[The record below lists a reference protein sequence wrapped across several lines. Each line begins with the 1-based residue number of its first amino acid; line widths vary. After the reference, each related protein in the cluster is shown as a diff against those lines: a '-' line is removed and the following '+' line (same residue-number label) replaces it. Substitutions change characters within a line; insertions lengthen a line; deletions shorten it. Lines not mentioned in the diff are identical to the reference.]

1 MKNLLK
7 FIIFIV
13 LTFAIFFIKNIYV
26 LCIIATISI
35 SFMLILK
42 ISIKDFFKSFKMLIP
57 FLFLAFLLNIVLSD
71 FMEATLILFRIII
84 CYFITYIYYKT
95 TTIAEISYTFELL
108 LSPLKIFKINT
119 KSISLI
125 VSISLCTI
133 PILKNE
139 ITAVQN
145 AIKSKGAKIKINNFS
160 LVLKPILISIIKRTG
175 EMEKALISKGY
186 IEWFLSWHRCVYILK
201 IVLQFFLLRN
211 IIIKILQLLISF

>member
-1 MKNLLK
+1 MKSLLK
-7 FIIFIV
+7 FIIFIF

-35 SFMLILK
+35 SFMLTLK
-42 ISIKDFFKSFKMLIP
+42 ISIKDFFKSFKLLIP
-57 FLFLAFLLNIVLSD
+57 FLFLTFLLNIVLAD
-71 FMEATLILFRIII
+71 LMESIFILFRIII
-84 CYFITYIYYKT
+84 CYCITYTYYKT
-95 TTIAEISYTFELL
+95 TTIAEISKTFELL
-108 LSPLKIFKINT
+108 FSPLKIFKINT
-119 KSISLI
+119 KNISLI

-139 ITAVQN
+139 VTAVQN

-186 IEWFLSWHRCVYILK
+186 VDS
-201 IVLQFFLLRN
+201 
-211 IIIKILQLLISF
+211 

>member
-119 KSISLI
+119 NPLNFPGSSSGTNAIFASIIVILFHFGVKSIS
-125 VSISLCTI
+125 V
-133 PILKNE
+133 P
-139 ITAVQN
+139 
-145 AIKSKGAKIKINNFS
+145 
-160 LVLKPILISIIKRTG
+160 
-175 EMEKALISKGY
+175 
-186 IEWFLSWHRCVYILK
+186 
-201 IVLQFFLLRN
+201 
-211 IIIKILQLLISF
+211 

>member
-7 FIIFIV
+7 FIIFIF
-13 LTFAIFFIKNIYV
+13 LTFAIFFIKNVYV
-26 LCIIATISI
+26 LCILETINI
-35 SFMLILK
+35 SLMLVLK
-42 ISIKDFFKSFKMLIP
+42 ISIKEFFNSFKMLIP
-57 FLFLAFLLNIVLSD
+57 FLFVAFLLNIILAD
-71 FMEATLILFRIII
+71 LMESILILFRIII
-84 CYFITYIYYKT
+84 CYCITYIYYKT
-95 TTIAEISYTFELL
+95 TTIAEISNTFELL

-119 KSISLI
+119 KNISLI

-175 EMEKALISKGY
+175 EMEKALISKG
-186 IEWFLSWHRCVYILK
+186 FVDS
-201 IVLQFFLLRN
+201 
-211 IIIKILQLLISF
+211 

>member
-7 FIIFIV
+7 FIIFIF
-13 LTFAIFFIKNIYV
+13 LTFAIFFIKNFYV
-26 LCIIATISI
+26 LCIIATINL
-35 SFMLILK
+35 FLLLIIK
-42 ISIKDFFKSFKMLIP
+42 ISIKDFFKSFRLLIP
-57 FLFLAFLLNIVLSD
+57 FLFLAFLLNIVLAD
-71 FMEATLILFRIII
+71 LMESALILFRIII
-84 CYFITYIYYKT
+84 CYCITYIYYKT

-119 KSISLI
+119 KNISLI

-175 EMEKALISKGY
+175 EMEKALISKG
-186 IEWFLSWHRCVYILK
+186 FVDS
-201 IVLQFFLLRN
+201 
-211 IIIKILQLLISF
+211 